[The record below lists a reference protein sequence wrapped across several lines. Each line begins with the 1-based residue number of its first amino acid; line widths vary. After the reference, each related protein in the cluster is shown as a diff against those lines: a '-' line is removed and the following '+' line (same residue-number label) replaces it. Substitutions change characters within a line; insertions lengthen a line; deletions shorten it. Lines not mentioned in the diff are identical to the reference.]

1 MSPATAA
8 DRRCDVGN
16 VIHSPALILY
26 VRQDGCWSDSAIDRC
41 ELALCCILSCRI
53 FLHLCLCLHVI
64 VEYSKYLVTLN
75 PALDTDRQPSVALSA
90 LYARHAAQEPFPS
103 LAPPTVRYLAVY
115 ASGLCEEQLGRL
127 SDCDWSKPAGG
138 AAQREDEGAVE
149 AGVHEEA
156 KGARAEGQRE
166 GEEDGD
172 VCSICLCDF
181 EPGAAV
187 VWLPCTHH
195 FHSLCIRVWLSQRNL
210 CPECRRE
217 VLPVA
222 SQQHLLVAEGV

>member
-1 MSPATAA
+1 MFLCVA
-8 DRRCDVGN
+8 
-16 VIHSPALILY
+16 
-26 VRQDGCWSDSAIDRC
+26 QDGCWNDSAIDRC

-64 VEYSKYLVTLN
+64 VEYSKHLVTLH

-103 LAPPTVRYLAVY
+103 LAPPHVRYLAVY
-115 ASGLCEEQLGRL
+115 ASGLCEEQLSRL
-127 SDCDWSKPAGG
+127 SVCEWIKPAG
-138 AAQREDEGAVE
+138 AARRVDDGAVE
-149 AGVHEEA
+149 VGALEEAGVE
-156 KGARAEGQRE
+156 RAEGQRE

-222 SQQHLLVAEGV
+222 SQQHLLVAEAI